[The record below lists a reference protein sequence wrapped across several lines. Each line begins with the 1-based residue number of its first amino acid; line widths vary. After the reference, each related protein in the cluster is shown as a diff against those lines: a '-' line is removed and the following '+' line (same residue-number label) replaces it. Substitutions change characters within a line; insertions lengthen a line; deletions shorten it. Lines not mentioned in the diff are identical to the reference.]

1 MFQDPFLVPPHLEV
15 WEVTYAFNYLT
26 EVFSY
31 LTKPSRFNLRQVTDM
46 PRFIWVRFALSVFI
60 TVSPYGV
67 AQACLK
73 LAV

>member
-26 EVFSY
+26 EVI
-31 LTKPSRFNLRQVTDM
+31 TKPARFNLRQVTDLS
-46 PRFIWVRFALSVFI
+46 RFIEVQFALSRFI
-60 TVSPYGV
+60 TVSKYGV